1 MKAGLATPEQLRK
14 AKAERRQEQ
23 RRESKGKRD
32 AKDGSRTPGLRPPKQ
47 GRPAPGSR
55 GAPAR
60 ETGRREDGAYP
71 AGQKAGERAPGGG
84 APRTRSGDGPAA
96 GARRRPAKA
105 PPPGQEPSVHALNL
119 RIRDLLDRHAL
130 NDRNAELAF
139 SFMRE
144 NTVRR
149 VYVTEE
155 QRRKLTVGELA
166 IVGFRRRHH
175 IVPAGVADEI
185 RTLRPIVFVHRA
197 DALDTA
203 LVSDAAAEDDPYR
216 AFPVPD
222 DLHW

>member
-14 AKAERRQEQ
+14 ARAERRQEQ
-23 RRESKGKRD
+23 RREPRGKRD

-55 GAPAR
+55 GAP
-60 ETGRREDGAYP
+60 
-71 AGQKAGERAPGGG
+71 
-84 APRTRSGDGPAA
+84 RSGDGPAA
-96 GARRRPAKA
+96 GARRRAAEA
-105 PPPGQEPSVHALNL
+105 PPSGQEPSVQALNL

-130 NDRNAELAF
+130 NDRNAELAY

-149 VYVTEE
+149 VYVTKE
-155 QRRKLTVGELA
+155 QRRKLAVGELA

-175 IVPAGVADEI
+175 IVAAGVADEI

-197 DALDTA
+197 DAVDTA
-203 LVSDAAAEDDPYR
+203 PVPVAVAEDDPYR

>member
-14 AKAERRQEQ
+14 ARAEQ
-23 RRESKGKRD
+23 RREQRRETRGKRD
-32 AKDGSRTPGLRPPKQ
+32 AKDGSRTPGQRPPKQ

-71 AGQKAGERAPGGG
+71 AGRKAGERAPGRG
-84 APRTRSGDGPAA
+84 APRSGDGPAA
-96 GARRRPAKA
+96 GARRRPADA
-105 PPPGQEPSVHALNL
+105 PPSGQEPSVHALNL
-119 RIRDLLDRHAL
+119 RIRDLLDRHAQ
-130 NDRNAELAF
+130 NDRNAEFAF

-144 NTVRR
+144 DTVRR
-149 VYVTEE
+149 VYVTKE
-155 QRRKLTVGELA
+155 QRRKLAVGALA

-175 IVPAGVADEI
+175 IVPAEVADQI

-197 DALDTA
+197 DALVDTA
-203 LVSDAAAEDDPYR
+203 PASDAAAEDDPYR
-216 AFPVPD
+216 AFPIPD

>member
-14 AKAERRQEQ
+14 ARAEQRREQ
-23 RRESKGKRD
+23 RRESRGKRD
-32 AKDGSRTPGLRPPKQ
+32 AKDGSRSPGLRPPKQ
-47 GRPAPGSR
+47 GRPAPGAR

-60 ETGRREDGAYP
+60 ETGRGKDGAYP
-71 AGQKAGERAPGGG
+71 AGRTAGERAREKGDQRP
-84 APRTRSGDGPAA
+84 RSGDGPAV
-96 GARRRPAKA
+96 GARRRPAEA
-105 PPPGQEPSVHALNL
+105 PAPGQEPSVQALNL
-119 RIRDLLDRHAL
+119 RIRELLDRHAL
-130 NDRNAELAF
+130 NDRNADLAF

-149 VYVTEE
+149 VYVTKE
-155 QRRKLTVGELA
+155 QRRKLAVGELA

-175 IVPAGVADEI
+175 LVSAGVAHEI

-197 DALDTA
+197 DAVDTA
-203 LVSDAAAEDDPYR
+203 PVSDAAAEDDPYR